1 MNFGTLFLECAD
13 TFGDRLA
20 IEQDEIKLTYSQLLN
35 RTRRLA
41 QILIDKGAKRGSNVT
56 LLMSN
61 DYRFPECFFGIMMA
75 GATVS
80 PINIKLGTDTLAF
93 IINDSEAEIL
103 ICNAELES
111 TANVLLNKV
120 SSLKHVIIVGDE
132 YENMIFN
139 TSPLEDIVNTE
150 ADDTAVLMYTSG
162 TTGRPKGCMLTHK
175 GKWWLTQTMAKAL
188 EVDENDKVLI
198 VGPLYHAN
206 AMWGNFFP
214 ILYVGGTATIMKQF
228 DKTET
233 LIAIHQFQPTFTS
246 GTPAMF
252 SLMLSQE
259 EEMRTLDFSSLKFI
273 MVGSSPVYEELM
285 NEIQDHWKCEVLE
298 GYGLTEG
305 GVVATSLRNSEKKI
319 GSTGPALPGVKVR
332 IINSES
338 GVDCLAGEIGEL
350 WIQSPALLKGY
361 WKLPEVTK
369 EKIGDGWLKTRDLM
383 EMDDAGNLY
392 FKGRKDDMI
401 NCGGENIYPREV
413 ETILLLHPSVA
424 ETAVIPVKHKL
435 KGEVP
440 VAWVVLNKDNPAN
453 EDQLIKYCLEN
464 GPKYAHPRRIFF
476 KDSLPLS
483 GTNKVDIKQ
492 LIKETEHLL
501 PYGL

>member
-13 TFGDRLA
+13 TFGDRIA

-41 QILIDKGAKRGSNVT
+41 QILINKGAKKGSNVT

-61 DYRFPECFFGIMMA
+61 DYRFPECFFGIMMT

-80 PINIKLGTDTLAF
+80 PINIKLGHDTLSY

-103 ICNAELES
+103 ICNSELES
-111 TANVLLNKV
+111 LANSLLSKV
-120 SSLKHVIIVGDE
+120 SSLEHLILVGNE
-132 YENMIFN
+132 YENIIVN
-139 TSPLEDIVNTE
+139 TSPLEDIVDTQG
-150 ADDTAVLMYTSG
+150 DDTGVLMYTSG
-162 TTGRPKGCMLTHK
+162 TTGLPKGCMLTHK

-188 EVDENDKVLI
+188 EVNENDKVLI

-233 LIAIHQFQPTFTS
+233 LIAIHQFKPSFTS

-252 SLMLSQE
+252 SLMLSQA
-259 EEMRTLDFSSLKFI
+259 EEMSTLDFSSLKFI
-273 MVGSSPVYEELM
+273 MVGSAPVNEELM
-285 NEIQDHWKCEVLE
+285 HEIQDLWRCEVLE

-332 IINSES
+332 IFNSES
-338 GVDCLAGEIGEL
+338 SRDCQTGEIGEL
-350 WIQSPALLKGY
+350 WIKSPALLKGY
-361 WKLPEVTK
+361 WKLPEVTEK
-369 EKIGDGWLKTRDLM
+369 KIGDGWLKTGDLM
-383 EMDDAGNLY
+383 EMDEDGHLY

-401 NCGGENIYPREV
+401 NSGGENIYPKEV

-424 ETAVIPVKHKL
+424 ETSVIPVKHKL

-440 VAWVVLNKDNPAN
+440 IAWVVLNKDNIAS
-453 EDQLIKYCLEN
+453 EDQLKKHCLEN

-483 GTNKVDIKQ
+483 GTNKVDTKQ

-501 PYGL
+501 PHGL